1 MFKWRVSHTCTS
13 LARKYSLTVQQLRF
27 IFKTIK
33 HYDATQLEELDGDET
48 KGKCL
53 LIIIF
58 FISAEIFLLPKCGI
72 NILRLS
78 HFTSCIFQ
86 SYLSTKR
93 LFNLM
98 PVFSSQ
104 NVFFFCYRK
113 YMVIVVMQ
121 DSYLY
126 CNPQSPVSAEIMCL
140 KSIDLL

>member
-1 MFKWRVSHTCTS
+1 MK
-13 LARKYSLTVQQLRF
+13 Q
-27 IFKTIK
+27 
-33 HYDATQLEELDGDET
+33 

-58 FISAEIFLLPKCGI
+58 IINAEFFLLPKRGI

-78 HFTSCIFQ
+78 HFASCIFQ
-86 SYLSTKR
+86 RTLR

-98 PVFSSQ
+98 LVFFSK
-104 NVFFFCYRK
+104 NVFFFSYKKC
-113 YMVIVVMQ
+113 MVIVVMQ

-140 KSIDLL
+140 KHRPIIN